1 MPQHCSSSEFAC
13 ANPRRSADG
22 ELTTLAKNLPAGSPR
37 LGLQSIYPDVLRTT
51 NASMSLSSCGI
62 NGALS

>member
-1 MPQHCSSSEFAC
+1 MA
-13 ANPRRSADG
+13 
-22 ELTTLAKNLPAGSPR
+22 ELTTLAKNLPAGAPR